1 MHTNHRLVAAL
12 ALVVPAVL
20 FAGCAG
26 SSASLNGVGSEVDN
40 GGGPGIGIIEGGAAA
55 SAAPPA
61 PAAGAP
67 GEGST
72 AGGDGLGAPI
82 DDAKI
87 VRTGTVEL
95 QVSDV
100 PKALAAARDGIRAM
114 GGYIGASQTQNEG
127 DSPVASVTYRIPVAR
142 WEDALDLL
150 GGLNGLTTKVVSQ
163 QTNAVEV
170 TSQVVD
176 LEARIKNLKASE
188 TALQGIAANAVKVS
202 DVLEGQNQLT
212 QVRGEIESLTA
223 QLKDLNDRATY
234 ATLTASFRVPVIAV
248 EVAKQGWD
256 PAKVV
261 DDASASLV
269 NVLQAL
275 TTAGIWFAIV
285 WLPILLVIGVVSVIA
300 IAVARRMGFR
310 GRGAPPAPGA
320 PTSPAAPSAPS
331 APVTPAG

>member
-1 MHTNHRLVAAL
+1 MRTIPRPAAAL
-12 ALVVPAVL
+12 ALVVLAIV
-20 FAGCAG
+20 FTGCA
-26 SSASLNGVGSEVDN
+26 SSGASVGAVGAPVGGDADNPLTGNGVV
-40 GGGPGIGIIEGGAAA
+40 PGLPAA
-55 SAAPPA
+55 SAAPAA
-61 PAAGAP
+61 PDEAG
-67 GEGST
+67 GGQGSG
-72 AGGDGLGAPI
+72 AGGDGLGAPV

-87 VRTGTVEL
+87 IRTGSIDL

-114 GGYIGASQTQNEG
+114 GSYIGASQTQDDGET
-127 DSPVASVTYRIPVAR
+127 PIASVTYRIPGAR

-188 TALQGIAANAVKVS
+188 VALQGIAANAVKVS
-202 DVLEGQNQLT
+202 DVLEVQSQLT

-223 QLKDLNDRATY
+223 QLKDLNDRADY
-234 ATLTASFRVPVIAV
+234 ATLTASFRVPVVAV
-248 EVAKQGWD
+248 EAAKQAWD
-256 PAKVV
+256 PATVV

-269 NVLQAL
+269 SLLQAL

-285 WLPILLVIGVVSVIA
+285 WLPILLVIGIVTLVVL
-300 IAVARRMGFR
+300 AVARRLGLGR
-310 GRGAPPAPGA
+310 RGAPPAA
-320 PTSPAAPSAPS
+320 PAAPVAPAS
-331 APVTPAG
+331 

>member
-1 MHTNHRLVAAL
+1 MRPIQRPVAAF
-12 ALVVPAVL
+12 ALVVLTILLV
-20 FAGCAG
+20 GCA
-26 SSASLNGVGSEVDN
+26 SSGASLGPVGAPADN
-40 GGGPGIGIIEGGAAA
+40 GGGPGIGIVDGAPAA
-55 SAAPPA
+55 SAAPTA
-61 PAAGAP
+61 PADASGQG
-67 GEGST
+67 GEST

-87 VRTGTVEL
+87 VRTGTIQL
-95 QVSDV
+95 QVTDV

-114 GGYIGASQTQNEG
+114 GGYIGASQTQNDGE
-127 DSPVASVTYRIPVAR
+127 SPIASVTYRIPVAR

-150 GGLNGLTTKVVSQ
+150 GGLNGLTTKVVAQ

-188 TALQGIAANAVKVS
+188 TALQGIAASAVKIS
-202 DVLEGQNQLT
+202 DVLEVENQLT

-234 ATLTASFRVPVIAV
+234 ATLTASFSVPVVAV

-261 DDASASLV
+261 DEASASLV
-269 NVLQAL
+269 NVLQGL

-285 WLPILLVIGVVSVIA
+285 WLPILIVVGIVALVVLA
-300 IAVARRMGFR
+300 IARRMGVGR
-310 GRGAPPAPGA
+310 RGAPPTSGA
-320 PTSPAAPSAPS
+320 PTSPAAPIA
-331 APVTPAG
+331 PAG

>member
-1 MHTNHRLVAAL
+1 MHTNNRLVAAL
-12 ALVVPAVL
+12 ALIVPVVL

-26 SSASLNGVGSEVDN
+26 SSASLNGVGSQVDT
-40 GGGPGIGIIEGGAAA
+40 GGPGIGIVEGGAAA

-72 AGGDGLGAPI
+72 AGGDGLGAPV

-87 VRTGTVEL
+87 VRTGTIEL

-188 TALQGIAANAVKVS
+188 TALQGIAANAVRVS
-202 DVLEGQNQLT
+202 DVLEVQNQLT

-234 ATLTASFRVPVIAV
+234 ATLTASFRVPVVAV

-285 WLPILLVIGVVSVIA
+285 WLPILLVIGVVTVIVV
-300 IAVARRMGFR
+300 AVARRLGFR

-320 PTSPAAPSAPS
+320 PTAPTAPSTPS
-331 APVTPAG
+331 APVAPAG